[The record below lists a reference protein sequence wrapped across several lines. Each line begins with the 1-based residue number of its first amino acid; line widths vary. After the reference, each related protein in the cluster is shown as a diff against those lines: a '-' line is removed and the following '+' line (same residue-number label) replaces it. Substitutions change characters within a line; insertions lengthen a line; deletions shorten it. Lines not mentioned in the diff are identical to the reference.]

1 MYKNLFDCHI
11 HSEHSFDSK
20 LPVKEICLQAE
31 KLGLRGLA
39 ITDHSEGQGLR
50 DREWDFPSHIA
61 DSVKNTRFAQQE
73 FEGRLKVIC
82 GFEIAQ
88 VLQDY
93 DLANQIVDGNS
104 FDFIIGSLHGIGRT
118 KETFEYWVHTEP
130 VDIDRKIEDYYNQ
143 IMEMTRWGKF
153 DVLGHLTYPIRY
165 VTAKHKIPLDFARYS
180 DLMDQVLRLL
190 IETGHG
196 IEINTSGL
204 RQGVDLPMPHLPW
217 VKRYREL
224 GGEIVTIGS
233 DAHFIEHVGADV
245 APCMD
250 MMKEAGF
257 RYFTYYIDRKPHFEL
272 LD

>member
-11 HSEHSFDSK
+11 HSENSHDSK
-20 LPVKEICLQAE
+20 ISVKDICLQAE
-31 KLGLRGLA
+31 KLGFRGLA
-39 ITDHSEGQGLR
+39 ITDHAECQGYLGC
-50 DREWDFPSHIA
+50 DYAANIA
-61 DSVKNTRFAQQE
+61 NSLKDTRRAKEE
-73 FEGRLKVIC
+73 FEGRLQVIC

-93 DLANQIVDGNS
+93 DLANLISDSNT
-104 FDFIIGSLHGIGRT
+104 FDFVIGSLHGIGRT
-118 KETFEYWVHTEP
+118 KETFEYWNSTEP
-130 VDIDRKIEDYYNQ
+130 VDIDRKIEDYFDQ

-165 VTAKHKIPLDFARYS
+165 ITAHHKIPLDFARYS
-180 DLMDQVLRLL
+180 DLIDQVLRLL

-204 RQGVDLPMPHLPW
+204 RQGVGFPMPHLPW

-224 GGEIVTIGS
+224 GGEIITIGS
-233 DAHFIEHVGADV
+233 DAHFLEHVGAGV
-245 APCMD
+245 AECMD
-250 MMKEAGF
+250 MMKQAGYK
-257 RYFTYYIDRKPHFEL
+257 YFTYYIDRKPHFEL